1 MDMKQVSVVRVCR
14 GVLVTAV
21 VALTLLPRAARAQE
35 PVIQVAAIPEPAAAP
50 PPQAAPAPAPVVT
63 PVSER
68 QAWTV
73 AGFVGSSWS
82 ASGNLAVQNA
92 ANGGVTYGG
101 QISRTWG
108 YVGAEF
114 LTEFAPTFK
123 MSSLLLADSPNVN
136 TYMANAIV
144 KGSFRGIQ
152 PYLSGGFG
160 GVQMHANAVTN
171 VVNASPVVTSSSQM
185 KAGTNV
191 GGGFFAFAAQ
201 WGIRGD
207 IRYYKTSTSDPEKL
221 TNGVNDFAQTLLSN
235 LNFWRANMGIA
246 FRW

>member
-1 MDMKQVSVVRVCR
+1 MKQASVVRVCR
-14 GVLVTAV
+14 AVVVIAV
-21 VALTLLPRAARAQE
+21 VALTALPRTATAQE
-35 PVIQVAAIPEPAAAP
+35 PGTQVAAVAEPAAAP
-50 PPQAAPAPAPVVT
+50 PPQAAPAPAPVVASG
-63 PVSER
+63 SER
-68 QAWTV
+68 QGWTV

-82 ASGNLAVQNA
+82 ASGNLAIQNA
-92 ANGGVTYGG
+92 SNGGVTYGG

-114 LTEFAPTFK
+114 LTEFAPSFK
-123 MSSLLLADSPNVN
+123 VSSLLLADSPNVN

-144 KGSFRGIQ
+144 KAEFRGIE

-160 GVQMHANAVTN
+160 GVQMHANTVTAI
-171 VVNASPVVTSSSQM
+171 VNASPVLTSSTQM

-191 GGGFFAFAAQ
+191 GGGFFAFANQ

-207 IRYYKTSTSDPEKL
+207 IRYYKTSNTDPEKL
-221 TNGVNDFAQTLLSN
+221 TNGVNDFTQTLLSN
-235 LNFWRANMGIA
+235 LNFWRANLGIA